1 MDNYKIP
8 RENEMT
14 EERMIELIKNHL
26 EISISTDI
34 SDFDNN
40 DCAIYTESSAD
51 GYDLYVVTNDT
62 TNVNVCE
69 NVFYYD
75 HDIADQFS
83 EQIRYGDRTFY
94 IDDGIYEDCYIE
106 DKLIELFAE
115 NVEDIIEDE
124 ELDITLKEIE
134 YLKEEYDLV
143 EEETNSQ
150 LVQLST
156 LARTQKV
163 RAFRGMRTFDKYKQN
178 LRQHKDEI
186 WSYSTHVATIVY
198 DKDYHKSHLKQLGW
212 WSVTTQKHI
221 NYAAKELNLELVK

>member
-1 MDNYKIP
+1 MSYKIP
-8 RENEMT
+8 LEGGIL
-14 EERMIELIKNHL
+14 EERMIELVKNHL

-34 SDFDNN
+34 SDFENN

-51 GYDLYVVTNDT
+51 GYDLYVVTNDSRH
-62 TNVNVCE
+62 VSICE

-124 ELDITLKEIE
+124 ELDITLEEIA
-134 YLKEEYDLV
+134 YLKEEYELED
-143 EEETNSQ
+143 ET
-150 LVQLST
+150 
-156 LARTQKV
+156 AE
-163 RAFRGMRTFDKYKQN
+163 A
-178 LRQHKDEI
+178 
-186 WSYSTHVATIVY
+186 
-198 DKDYHKSHLKQLGW
+198 
-212 WSVTTQKHI
+212 
-221 NYAAKELNLELVK
+221 